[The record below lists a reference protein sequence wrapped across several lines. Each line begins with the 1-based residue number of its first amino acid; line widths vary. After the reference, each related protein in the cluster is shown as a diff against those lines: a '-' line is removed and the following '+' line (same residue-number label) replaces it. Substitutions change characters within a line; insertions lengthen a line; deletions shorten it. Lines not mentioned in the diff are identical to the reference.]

1 MKLSNW
7 ISRTCESAL
16 AAFRRVRHWGRN
28 AVKFV
33 QAKPGW
39 LLLIVLVVATAV
51 GIWAVI
57 NYWDWLRGGSGSFE
71 SGSTTVRNVGLVIG
85 GVVAILLAVWR
96 SRVAERQASA
106 AQRQADTARQTLLN
120 ERYQRGAEMLGSEVL
135 AVRLGGIYALQSLA
149 EEHPE
154 LYHIEIMKLFCAFVR
169 DPTVRNGRDA
179 PRTIAAAELGV
190 EESGYDQ
197 PERLRF
203 DVQSVVE
210 AIATRNSACIALE
223 DKAGFRLDLRNANLH
238 SLDLFNLEG
247 VNLSGARLTDVDLSH
262 VKLRPFTDLSRI
274 RESYQANFS
283 KARLNRVS
291 FEAANL
297 EESSFRG
304 SLLIGANL
312 RIADLRRAN
321 LSTAVLANANLRGA
335 ELRDVKLSGT
345 KFAVKDYPPA
355 RALTQAQLDLAR
367 ADPDNPPKLD
377 GVLDAVTGKQ
387 LVWRGEPCE

>member
-1 MKLSNW
+1 M
-7 ISRTCESAL
+7 
-16 AAFRRVRHWGRN
+16 
-28 AVKFV
+28 
-33 QAKPGW
+33 
-39 LLLIVLVVATAV
+39 
-51 GIWAVI
+51 
-57 NYWDWLRGGSGSFE
+57 
-71 SGSTTVRNVGLVIG
+71 
-85 GVVAILLAVWR
+85 
-96 SRVAERQASA
+96 
-106 AQRQADTARQTLLN
+106 
-120 ERYQRGAEMLGSEVL
+120 
-135 AVRLGGIYALQSLA
+135 
-149 EEHPE
+149 
-154 LYHIEIMKLFCAFVR
+154 
-169 DPTVRNGRDA
+169 RNGRDA

-223 DKAGFRLDLRNANLH
+223 GKAGFRLDLRNANLH
-238 SLDLFNLEG
+238 SLDLFNFEG

-312 RIADLRRAN
+312 RIADLRCAN
-321 LSTAVLANANLRGA
+321 LSTAVLANADFAGVA
-335 ELRDVKLSGT
+335 KLRDVKLSGT
-345 KFAVKDYPPA
+345 KFALEDDPPV
-355 RALTQAQLDLAR
+355 RGLTQARLDQAR
-367 ADPDNPPKLD
+367 ADPDNPPELD